1 MEYFDII
8 LPYSYVLKI
17 DKGVHTHIRCNV
29 QYSKQNICIAPYN
42 ECDIQP

>member
-17 DKGVHTHIRCNV
+17 DKDLTMLLSHVRIFFKTVISV
-29 QYSKQNICIAPYN
+29 DQ
-42 ECDIQP
+42 